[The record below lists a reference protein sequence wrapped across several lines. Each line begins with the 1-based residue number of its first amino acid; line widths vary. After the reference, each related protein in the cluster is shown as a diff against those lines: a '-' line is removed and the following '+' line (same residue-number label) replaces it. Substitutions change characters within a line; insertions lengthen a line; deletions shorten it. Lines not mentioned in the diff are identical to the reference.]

1 MRSAFVSISL
11 AIGILIGIVLNFPFE
26 RVFFPTEPYKNVTIN
41 EQVVEGNE
49 FHLVATFEKTACTFQ
64 YMEFYGE
71 LFGRWERLTYRDSEE
86 PRGDRIIGWHTFN
99 VYADMGGVDYT
110 TIELRTR
117 HKCVEIV
124 DGKEVTEMVDKVFF
138 RSEI

>member
-1 MRSAFVSISL
+1 M
-11 AIGILIGIVLNFPFE
+11 IGVVLNFPFE

-41 EQVVEGNE
+41 EKGVEGDE
-49 FHLVATFEKTACTFQ
+49 FHLIATFEKTACTFQ

-71 LFGRWERLTYRDSEE
+71 LFGRWERLTYRDNDV
-86 PRGDRIIGWHTFN
+86 PQGNVPQGDRIIGWHTFD
-99 VYADMGGVDYT
+99 VFAYMGKNPYT

-117 HKCVEIV
+117 HKCAEIV
-124 DGKEVTEMVDKVFF
+124 DGKEVTEMVDKIFF